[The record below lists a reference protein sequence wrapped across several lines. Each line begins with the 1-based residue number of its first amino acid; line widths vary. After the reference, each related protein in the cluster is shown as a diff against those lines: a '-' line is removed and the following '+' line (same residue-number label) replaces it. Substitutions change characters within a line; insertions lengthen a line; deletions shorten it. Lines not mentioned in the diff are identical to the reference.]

1 MRCGHLLAADGVS
14 GDLWLGTLVDAGAP
28 LDALQIA
35 VDALG
40 VAPVRLVAE
49 RTTVH
54 GLAATR
60 VRVVVPDGAPSLPTW
75 EALRG
80 ALDASALDDTLRARA
95 DAVLRGLAAA
105 EAVVH
110 GTELTHVRFHELG
123 HLDTVVDVVAAVT
136 GLHELG
142 LEAVTCGPVAVGAGT
157 VRGHHGALPV
167 PPPAVTQLLRGFV
180 LYGGGRD
187 RELTTPTGAAL
198 LATLA
203 RPVDDLPPLRL
214 ERTARGATGPPD
226 GPSTSVL
233 TLLVGDAVSGVIPPH
248 GEPPTGP

>member
-28 LDALQIA
+28 LDALQAA

-40 VAPVRLVAE
+40 VAPVRLAGE

-60 VRVVVPDGAPSLPTW
+60 VRVLVPDDAPSLPTW
-75 EALRG
+75 KALRG
-80 ALDASALDDTLRARA
+80 ALGASALDDTLRARA
-95 DAVLRGLAAA
+95 SAVLRRLGDA

-110 GTELTHVRFHELG
+110 GTDLAHVRFHELG
-123 HLDTVVDVVAAVT
+123 HLDTLVDVVAAVA
-136 GLHELG
+136 GLHELR
-142 LEAVTCGPVAVGAGT
+142 LEAVTCGAVAVGAGT
-157 VRGHHGALPV
+157 VRGHHGVLPV

-180 LYGGGRD
+180 LHGGGRD

-233 TLLVGDAVSGVIPPH
+233 TLLVGDLVAGVSPPAD
-248 GEPPTGP
+248 GPHTAR